1 MTKITAEELMKRF
14 SMEEHPENGQF
25 VEKHYIHEGDGRA
38 ASGSIY
44 YYVAP
49 GEKTAFHRIDCDEY
63 WCYVAGAA
71 LELWQV
77 SPEGEVSVVNLGIEE
92 GAEPFV
98 YVKKGMIFAS
108 RHSEKTLAQQKD
120 CGQPLQGTFLTCIT
134 VPRFTYDGFEMF
146 PEEEMVKKYPQTTEF
161 YQ

>member
-14 SMEEHPENGQF
+14 SMEDHPENGQF
-25 VEKHYIHEGDGRA
+25 VEKHYIQEGEERA

-63 WCYVAGAA
+63 WCYVAGGT
-71 LELWQV
+71 LDLWQV
-77 SPEGEVSVVNLGIEE
+77 SPEGELTVTKLGIEE

-98 YVKKGMIFAS
+98 YVKKGMIFGS
-108 RHSEKTLAQQKD
+108 RHSEETLKQQEA
-120 CGQPLQGTFLTCIT
+120 CGKEPEGTFLTCIT
-134 VPRFTYDGFEMF
+134 VPRFTYEGFEMF
-146 PEEEMVKKYPQTTEF
+146 TEEEMVKNYPLTAEF
-161 YQ
+161 YK

>member
-1 MTKITAEELMKRF
+1 MRKRSADELMKYF

-25 VEKHYIHEGDGRA
+25 VEKHYVQEGEGRA

-63 WCYVAGAA
+63 WCYVAGDT
-71 LELWQV
+71 LDLWQV
-77 SPEGEVSVVNLGIEE
+77 SPEGEVSVMKLGIEK

-98 YVKKGMIFAS
+98 YVKKGRIFAS
-108 RHSEKTLAQQKD
+108 RHSAETLNPQAD
-120 CGQPLQGTFLTCIT
+120 RGQTKEGTFLTCIT
-134 VPRFTYDGFEMF
+134 VPRFTYEGFEMF
-146 PEEEMVKKYPQTTEF
+146 SEEEMVKNYPQTAEF